1 MTNKKIVKAL
11 RVIGVAAIALGLL
24 ASQDAMAQSKKFDGV
39 TLTVA
44 TFPGAWREGIIK
56 ITGAKFEKL
65 GGKVA
70 WTPGSTTEFLQQ
82 AIAARG
88 GYVFDIMEVTN
99 DLWPKWSEGKFVQ
112 KWDHSKIPNVSQ
124 LDKQM
129 YDDFRVAHWIVLQ
142 SIIYN
147 VDKFKENGIPA
158 PTKFSDLIHPKLKK
172 RVVSRDFTNFTGI
185 YPVVGLAREF
195 GGGESNITPGL
206 EKLKE
211 MDLHSFLGFSSQ
223 GPQLME
229 QGDVWAAMLHAGWG
243 VRLIKAGQPVAVVHP
258 VIGGKKGM
266 PTLGFIA
273 LSKASKNKE
282 AAHWFMNELI
292 SAEQQEEWYNT
303 SGIVP
308 VNNATLKKVSG
319 SPLLDKMG
327 NPALILDPAELANG
341 YFVDYSHYDVKK
353 WNEEFNRIFFK

>member
-1 MTNKKIVKAL
+1 MKIGKIAKAL
-11 RVIGVAAIALGLL
+11 RLFGVAAIAFGFL
-24 ASQDAMAQSKKFDGV
+24 ASQDAAAQNFDGV

-56 ITGAKFEKL
+56 VTAGKFEKL

-70 WTPGSTTEFLQQ
+70 WTPGSTTEFMQQ
-82 AIAARG
+82 AITARG
-88 GYVFDIMEVTN
+88 GYVFDIMEVTD
-99 DLWPKWSEGKFVQ
+99 DLWPKWRDGKFVQ
-112 KWDHSKIPNVSQ
+112 KWDHSKIQNVSQ

-129 YDDFRVAHWIVLQ
+129 YDDFRIAHWIVLQ
-142 SIIYN
+142 SIVYN

-158 PTKFSDLIHPKLKK
+158 PTSYGDLLHPKLKK
-172 RVVSRDFTNFTGI
+172 RVVTRDFTNFTGI

-195 GGGESNITPGL
+195 GGSEENITPGIQ
-206 EKLKE
+206 KLKE
-211 MDLHSFLGFSSQ
+211 LDVHSFLGLSSQ

-229 QGDVWAAMLHAGWG
+229 QGDAWAALMHAGWG
-243 VRLIKAGQPVAVVHP
+243 VRMINAGQPVGVVHP
-258 VIGGKKGM
+258 KIGNKTGM
-266 PTLGFIA
+266 PTLGYIA

-292 SAEQQEEWYNT
+292 SEDQQEEWYNS

-341 YFVDYSHYDVKK
+341 YFVDYSHYDAKK